1 MYTAVNIIQALMYLV
16 ATISFCVIA
25 YKFYKIDNLGFKL
38 FSVGLALMAVVKFCA
53 LGVTMLWQF
62 LSINFKSLEYLVYI
76 FAIIL
81 FFASAATA
89 LKPKSSRLILVFLG
103 IISILV
109 AGLYIINPTLSGA
122 GVYQARYVLSVD
134 NPTTLNLFAMIV
146 ALSFGLATLVNTTKI
161 SNKTTKTVTE
171 IGFLVIII
179 AQVLNILSYS
189 DTLKFV
195 SSIIGETALVV
206 LAITAV
212 TTAIKIKK

>member
-1 MYTAVNIIQALMYLV
+1 MYLV